1 MISPA
6 LLLERKTFFA
16 ALPGCM
22 ALALVVVLTVHALAS
37 GQSRRQADGAATAQ
51 FEASVEKSMHDWR
64 GALAR
69 VEAEGPSASR
79 FAGRPMNIAY
89 PAALAPATLG
99 DFAVGPSDLHPA
111 TAKITPWNTPGN
123 LFSHYQFQNPTVLAL
138 GRFDLT
144 FVVVV
149 IMPLL
154 MIAVSFDVLGGE
166 RSRGTLRIA
175 AAQAARLD
183 RFVWKRLMLRNGAL
197 WLTLIVIA
205 AVAALVQAPDASRI
219 GRILRFAAWTGATAT
234 YALLWF
240 GLVAAAVAW
249 LKRSETVAA
258 SLVAGWA
265 VLVLAVPALADAAG
279 EALNP
284 PPSRLAYLS
293 QMREAQNVA
302 NREVDRLTQGFLL
315 DHPELT
321 VADESAPVP
330 FHRSA
335 YLANLEVERRTAPV
349 LAAFAHA
356 YAQRRAL
363 RERVQYLSPA
373 IVVQNA
379 LNSIAGADVDRYVRF
394 AVHARVSL
402 ARLNE
407 LVGGAVVSGGRTSLA
422 ELDAFSCCDLAE
434 PRLAHVLHKS
444 VFPLV
449 CVVLL
454 AGILLLISGRRLA
467 APLEQL
473 L

>member
-1 MISPA
+1 MTTPA
-6 LLLERKTFFA
+6 LLLERKTFFV
-16 ALPGCM
+16 ALPGLM
-22 ALALVVVLTVHALAS
+22 ALALVVALTVHALSS
-37 GQSRRQADGAATAQ
+37 GEARRQSDAAAAAR
-51 FEASVEKSMHDWR
+51 FEASVDKSLHDWR
-64 GALAR
+64 SALAR
-69 VEAEGPSASR
+69 VEAEGSAASR

-89 PAALAPATLG
+89 PAALAPAPLG

-111 TAKITPWNTPGN
+111 TATITPWNTSAS

-138 GRFDLT
+138 GHFDLT
-144 FVVVV
+144 FVVIV

-154 MIAVSFDVLGGE
+154 MIAASFDVLGGE
-166 RSRGTLRIA
+166 RSRGTLRMA

-183 RFVWKRLMLRNGAL
+183 RFVWSRLIVRNGAL
-197 WLTLIVIA
+197 WLALMAIA
-205 AVAALVQAPDASRI
+205 AAAVMLQPPEVSRV
-219 GRILRFAAWTGATAT
+219 GRVVRFAAWTGAAGT
-234 YALLWF
+234 YAIFWF
-240 GLVAAAVAW
+240 GLVVAAVAW

-321 VADESAPVP
+321 IADQTAPVP

-349 LAAFAHA
+349 LEALAHSHA
-356 YAQRRAL
+356 ERRAL
-363 RERVQYLSPA
+363 MERVQYVSPA

-394 AVHARVSL
+394 AAHARLSL

-407 LVGGAVVSGGRTSLA
+407 LVGSAVVSGGRTSA
-422 ELDAFSCCDLAE
+422 SELDAFFCCEFTETSLEHVWRKAAGPLA
-434 PRLAHVLHKS
+434 
-444 VFPLV
+444 
-449 CVVLL
+449 CVLL
-454 AGILLLISGRRLA
+454 VAVTLLLMAGRRLA
-467 APLEQL
+467 APLERL